1 MIRLEDLTPD
11 ASRAERTRQRCRAVL
26 ERQRPTR
33 RDQNLRLLRQA
44 LTSAAV
50 GTGGLLLVFY
60 LGELVLTT
68 LRVYGFAR

>member
-1 MIRLEDLTPD
+1 MIRIEELTPD

-26 ERQRPTR
+26 ERRRPTR
-33 RDQNLRLLRQA
+33 RNQHLRLLRQA
-44 LTSAAV
+44 LTSVAV

-60 LGELVLTT
+60 LGELVFTT